1 MIYITVLFTFA
12 PVMKKATIVI
22 VLFFC
27 LKASLAQDKALRE
40 MLITG
45 TKTFKSLDSNGWKTS
60 GAFILNMNQG
70 SLSNW
75 SAGGEE
81 SVFGINGILNYVFN
95 LRHNRYTWD
104 NNFDLALGFQN
115 ATSFG
120 KFRKI
125 DDRIDITSKYGY
137 QISKKWYLAT
147 LVNFNSQ
154 ALAGYD
160 YSIIPNSKISSFL
173 TPGKILISPGFDYK
187 PDDRFSFYF
196 SPMTIRWVLKN
207 NPAFLNMLKFGVDSA
222 QKVNTEFGAF
232 FTAKTKLKLSKWAT
246 YNCRLDLFSNYERKP
261 QNVDLLMNNLLTLK
275 FSKVFATNIS
285 LDLIYDDDV
294 RKRLQVKEILGV
306 GLTVKL

>member
-1 MIYITVLFTFA
+1 
-12 PVMKKATIVI
+12 MKKIFLTA
-22 VLFFC
+22 VLYFILFN
-27 LKASLAQDKALRE
+27 LQAQDKALKE

-45 TKTFKSLDSNGWKTS
+45 TKPFISLDSNGWRKS

-75 SAGGEE
+75 AAGGEQ
-81 SVFGINGILNYVFN
+81 SVFGINGIMNYVFN
-95 LRHNRYTWD
+95 YRSRRNTWD
-104 NNFDLALGFQN
+104 NNIDLALGFQN

-137 QISKKWYLAT
+137 QLGKNWYLGT
-147 LVNFNSQ
+147 LINFNSQ

-160 YSIIPNSKISSFL
+160 YSVKPNSKISSFL
-173 TPGKILISPGFDYK
+173 TPGKVLISPGFDCK
-187 PDDRFSFYF
+187 PNDKFSFYI
-196 SPMTIRWVLKN
+196 SPMTIRWVIKN
-207 NPAFLNMLKFGVDSA
+207 NPAFFKELKFGVDSA

-232 FTAKTKLKLSKWAT
+232 FTAKTKLNFSKWAT

-261 QNVDLLMNNLLTLK
+261 QNVDLLMNNLLSLK
-275 FSKVFATNIS
+275 FSKAFATNIS

-294 RKRLQVKEILGV
+294 IKRLQLKEILGV
-306 GLTVKL
+306 GLTLKI

>member
-95 LRHNRYTWD
+95 LRHNRYTCD

-173 TPGKILISPGFDYK
+173 TPGKIK
-187 PDDRFSFYF
+187 
-196 SPMTIRWVLKN
+196 
-207 NPAFLNMLKFGVDSA
+207 
-222 QKVNTEFGAF
+222 
-232 FTAKTKLKLSKWAT
+232 
-246 YNCRLDLFSNYERKP
+246 
-261 QNVDLLMNNLLTLK
+261 
-275 FSKVFATNIS
+275 
-285 LDLIYDDDV
+285 
-294 RKRLQVKEILGV
+294 
-306 GLTVKL
+306 